1 MQIEEGSIKIEIV
14 ERAEH
19 LIIYQY
25 SRTRFGGW
33 VKQGH
38 VMFPRTFLSLLA
50 KYTVPAKKGLLS
62 NFNPYDLN
70 EVAQIDKL
78 IKNKK

>member
-1 MQIEEGSIKIEIV
+1 MQIEEGSIKIEVV
-14 ERAEH
+14 ERVEH

-38 VMFPRTFLSLLA
+38 VMIPRSMLPHLTMLA
-50 KYTVPAKKGLLS
+50 PDKGQA
-62 NFNPYDLN
+62 
-70 EVAQIDKL
+70 VAVKDNL
-78 IKNKK
+78 GSAPCG